1 MRGRRRNVDEEW
13 KWASAEVSPL
23 QPSHSLPPTSARDEN
38 EISKF
43 LSLEFP
49 MHPHLFL
56 SIDVEDLVA
65 DGLQVMDVQ
74 SVEVLPPP
82 GPGLGLRGS
91 DQIKLGQFAGQVD
104 EGYGD
109 SLWLPLQTQTG
120 AQAVGGGR
128 KGRVVSSPASQLPL
142 STH

>member
-1 MRGRRRNVDEEW
+1 M
-13 KWASAEVSPL
+13 
-23 QPSHSLPPTSARDEN
+23 
-38 EISKF
+38 
-43 LSLEFP
+43 
-49 MHPHLFL
+49 
-56 SIDVEDLVA
+56 A
-65 DGLQVMDVQ
+65 DGLQVVDVQ

-91 DQIKLGQFAGQVD
+91 HQVKLGQLAGQVD

-120 AQAVGGGR
+120 AQAVGGG
-128 KGRVVSSPASQLPL
+128 GGEERVVSSPASQLLL